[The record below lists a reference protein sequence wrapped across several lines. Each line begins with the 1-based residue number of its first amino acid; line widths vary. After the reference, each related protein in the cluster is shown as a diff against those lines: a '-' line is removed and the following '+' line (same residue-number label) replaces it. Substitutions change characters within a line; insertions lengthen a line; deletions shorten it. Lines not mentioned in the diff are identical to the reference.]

1 MRRSSLRARNGI
13 AVSLHYAPGVR
24 RAWLAVEATAIFVA
38 LPLAVGF
45 GPWALPKIPTLLV
58 VTLGC
63 ALLLRRDDGWDRGE
77 LSWNRWTR
85 AELVPVLVRFAA
97 LALPILGLAYS
108 LVGADGLFAFAR
120 RAPWIYLAVLVLYP
134 WLSAFPQ
141 EVVWR
146 SFLFHRYRPLLGDGV
161 GRVAASALLFA
172 FLHVVYGNAVAPAL
186 SLVGG
191 WLFART
197 FARTRSL
204 WLVTIE
210 HALYGLWL
218 FTVGLGR
225 FFYQP

>member
-1 MRRSSLRARNGI
+1 M
-13 AVSLHYAPGVR
+13 R
-24 RAWLAVEATAIFVA
+24 RAWLAVEAAAIFVA

-63 ALLLRRDDGWDRGE
+63 ALLLRHDEGWDRGE
-77 LSWNRWTR
+77 LAWSRWTR
-85 AELVPVLVRFAA
+85 AQLRPLVVRFLC
-97 LALPILGLAYS
+97 LAPAILVLAR
-108 LVGADGLFAFAR
+108 LRVGPEGLFEFVR

-134 WLSAFPQ
+134 FLSAFTL

-146 SFLFHRYRPLLGDGV
+146 SFLFHRYRPLFGEGTA
-161 GRVAASALLFA
+161 RVAASALLFA
-172 FLHVVYGNAVAPAL
+172 FLHVLYGNLVAPAL
-186 SLVGG
+186 TLVGG
-191 WLFART
+191 WMFART

-225 FFYQP
+225 DFYDP